1 MAVLKGK
8 VNGQWQEIGA
18 AYYQKFYPDEWLF
31 KDGALNLNAYGNLVP
46 ADKYSINS
54 TSKMLDVLAQS
65 SVYFESPITKSFA
78 KIKIVVGNSSY
89 LSRLKLGSTPT
100 GGEYYDYALYTGDNE
115 ISLQNIPKPFYFC
128 LQNPPAGDQYS
139 IGNITSIT
147 LE

>member
-31 KDGALNLNAYGNLVP
+31 KDGALNLNAYGNLLP

-65 SVYFESPITKSFA
+65 SVYFESPITRSFA

-100 GGEYYDYALYTGDNE
+100 GGEYYDYALHTGDNE

-128 LQNPPAGDQYS
+128 LNNPWSSPAAE
-139 IGNITSIT
+139 IKSIT

>member
-31 KDGALNLNAYGNLVP
+31 KDGALNLNAYGNLLP
-46 ADKYSINS
+46 ADKYVVSG

-65 SVYFESPITKSFA
+65 SVYFESPITRSFA
-78 KIKIVVGNSSY
+78 KIKIVVGSSY

-100 GGEYYDYALYTGDNE
+100 GGEYYDYALHTGDNE

-128 LQNPPAGDQYS
+128 LNNPWSSPTAA
-139 IGNITSIT
+139 IKSIT

>member
-31 KDGALNLNAYGNLVP
+31 KDGALNLNAYGNLLP
-46 ADKYSINS
+46 ADKYFINS
-54 TSKMLDVLAQS
+54 TSKTFSVKAQS
-65 SVYFESPITKSFA
+65 SVYFENPITKSFA
-78 KIKIVVGNSSY
+78 KIKIVVGNQ
-89 LSRLKLGSTPT
+89 SRFPKLRLGSTPT
-100 GGEYYDYALYTGDNE
+100 GGEYYDYALHAGDNE

-128 LQNPPAGDQYS
+128 LNNPWSYS
-139 IGNITSIT
+139 TAEIKSIT

>member
-31 KDGALNLNAYGNLVP
+31 KDGALNLNAYGNLLP
-46 ADKYSINS
+46 ANKYVVSN

-65 SVYFESPITKSFA
+65 SVYFESPITRSFE

-100 GGEYYDYALYTGDNE
+100 GGEYYDYALHTGDNE

-128 LQNPPAGDQYS
+128 LNNPWSYLTSA
-139 IGNITSIT
+139 IKSIT

>member
-31 KDGALNLNAYGNLVP
+31 KDGALNLNAYGNLLP

-100 GGEYYDYALYTGDNE
+100 GGEYYDYALNTGDNE

-128 LQNPPAGDQYS
+128 LNNPWSYS
-139 IGNITSIT
+139 TSAIKSIT

>member
-31 KDGALNLNAYGNLVP
+31 KDGALNLNAYGNLLP

-54 TSKMLDVLAQS
+54 TSKTFFVKAET
-65 SVYFESPITKSFA
+65 SVYFESPITRSFA
-78 KIKIVVGNSSY
+78 KIKIVVSGSSY
-89 LSRLKLGSTPT
+89 SPRLKLGSTPT
-100 GGEYYDYALYTGDNE
+100 GGEYYDYALHIGDNE

-128 LQNPPAGDQYS
+128 LNNPWSYS
-139 IGNITSIT
+139 TAEIKSIT

>member
-31 KDGALNLNAYGNLVP
+31 KDGTLNLDAYGNLLP

-54 TSKMLDVLAQS
+54 TSKTFYVKEET
-65 SVYFESPITKSFA
+65 SVYFENPITKSFA
-78 KIKIVVGNSSY
+78 KIKIVVSGSSY
-89 LSRLKLGSTPT
+89 FPRLKLGSTPT
-100 GGEYYDYALYTGDNE
+100 GGEYYDYALLKGDNE
-115 ISLQNIPKPFYFC
+115 ISLQNIPKPLYFC
-128 LQNPPAGDQYS
+128 LNNPWSYPAS
-139 IGNITSIT
+139 EIKSIT

>member
-31 KDGALNLNAYGNLVP
+31 KDGALNLNAYGNLLP

-54 TSKMLDVLAQS
+54 TSKTFFVKAQS
-65 SVYFESPITKSFA
+65 SVYFENPITRSFE
-78 KIKIVVGNSSY
+78 KIKIVVGSSSY
-89 LSRLKLGSTPT
+89 LPRLKLGNTPT
-100 GGEYYDYALYTGDNE
+100 GGEYYDYALHTGDNE

-128 LQNPPAGDQYS
+128 LNNPWSSPTAA
-139 IGNITSIT
+139 IKSIT

>member
-31 KDGALNLNAYGNLVP
+31 KDGTLNLDAYGNLLP
-46 ADKYSINS
+46 ADKYLINS
-54 TSKMLDVLAQS
+54 SAKRLQLKAET
-65 SVYFESPITKSFA
+65 SVYFENPITKSFA
-78 KIKIVVGNSSY
+78 KIKIVVADTSSGY
-89 LSRLKLGSTPT
+89 LPKLKLGSTPT
-100 GGEYYDYALYTGDNE
+100 GGEYYDYALHTGDNE

-128 LQNPPAGDQYS
+128 LNDPWSYPPKE
-139 IGNITSIT
+139 IKSIT

>member
-54 TSKMLDVLAQS
+54 TSKTFFVKAET
-65 SVYFESPITKSFA
+65 SVYFENPITRSFA

-100 GGEYYDYALYTGDNE
+100 GGEYYDYALHAGDNE

-128 LQNPPAGDQYS
+128 LNNPWSYPAAA
-139 IGNITSIT
+139 IKSIT

>member
-54 TSKMLDVLAQS
+54 TSKTFFVKAET
-65 SVYFESPITKSFA
+65 SVYFENPITRSFA
-78 KIKIVVGNSSY
+78 KIKIVVSGNNY
-89 LSRLKLGSTPT
+89 LPRLKLGSTPT
-100 GGEYYDYALYTGDNE
+100 GGEYYDYALHTGDNE

-128 LQNPPAGDQYS
+128 LNNPWSSPTAAIKRIS
-139 IGNITSIT
+139 

>member
-46 ADKYSINS
+46 ADKYKVSD
-54 TSKMLDVLAQS
+54 TSKMLNVLAQS

-78 KIKIVVGNSSY
+78 KIKIVVGNQ
-89 LSRLKLGSTPT
+89 SRFPKLRLGSTPT
-100 GGEYYDYALYTGDNE
+100 GGEYYDYAAKYSEAVLF
-115 ISLQNIPKPFYFC
+115 L
-128 LQNPPAGDQYS
+128 PAEPACGRS
-139 IGNITSIT
+139 IFDRKYYQHHA
-147 LE
+147 